1 MSSSII
7 FLNVDTTGRSSLT
20 TKVVVLS
27 NCACVP
33 SCENSIPPMIEL
45 VTRFKQTTSSRL
57 KGLKIRILVRS
68 AEARNLFQLSAY
80 FSLFGNP
87 LDALSGVSVCC
98 LTFISIKTVL
108 NSFPDEFDVFM
119 DAVNRRISMKM
130 MIDTAN
136 TSDKKQYILITP
148 QDMTNVLLGPTVK
161 VLRMQDPERGNG
173 TLPFASQAPGA

>member
-98 LTFISIKTVL
+98 LTFIFLLRLSLIPSQMSSMYSWTQ
-108 NSFPDEFDVFM
+108 STDVS
-119 DAVNRRISMKM
+119 A
-130 MIDTAN
+130 
-136 TSDKKQYILITP
+136 
-148 QDMTNVLLGPTVK
+148 
-161 VLRMQDPERGNG
+161 
-173 TLPFASQAPGA
+173 

>member
-1 MSSSII
+1 
-7 FLNVDTTGRSSLT
+7 
-20 TKVVVLS
+20 VL
-27 NCACVP
+27 P
-33 SCENSIPPMIEL
+33 DL
-45 VTRFKQTTSSRL
+45 
-57 KGLKIRILVRS
+57 
-68 AEARNLFQLSAY
+68 Y
-80 FSLFGNP
+80 FF
-87 LDALSGVSVCC
+87 
-98 LTFISIKTVL
+98 IKTVL
-108 NSFPDEFDVFM
+108 NSFADEFDVFM